1 MIGGRFIGFGRI
13 ALAVLL
19 LCTLGTAIA
28 ADHSAVV
35 GAWRIRGTDEQGG
48 ARAAALYITEKDGEL
63 AGRWNTR
70 GGSVELRD
78 VVFEN
83 EKLSFWWY
91 VDIQSSL
98 IKMRVALDVKD
109 DMLEGTLKE
118 PHATGNISGE
128 RFRVKSGD
136 DEQTEQDAKPAE

>member
-1 MIGGRFIGFGRI
+1 MGGEINGFGRI
-13 ALAVLL
+13 VLSLLL
-19 LCTLGTAIA
+19 LCTFGVAIA
-28 ADHSAVV
+28 ADRSAVV
-35 GAWRIRGTDEQGG
+35 GAWRIYGTDEGGG

-63 AGRWNTR
+63 GGRWNTR

-83 EKLSFWWY
+83 DKLSFWWY

-98 IKMRVALDVKD
+98 IKMQVALDVKD
-109 DMLEGTLKE
+109 DKLEGTLKE

-136 DEQTEQDAKPAE
+136 DGQTEQDAKPAE